1 MNYLGKNQK
10 QITKS
15 RKNLGHFD
23 PPTHPQFTFRP
34 FPESNTGG
42 GNTGG
47 GNSLKLGEVKWEAR
61 LETNYLEK
69 NQKNLPEKSYGP
81 NPPKLTKIK
90 SV

>member
-1 MNYLGKNQK
+1 MNYLEKNQK
-10 QITKS
+10 QITKP

-23 PPTHPQFTFRP
+23 QPTHPQFTFRP

-47 GNSLKLGEVKWEAR
+47 GNSLKLVEVKWEAR

-69 NQKNLPEKSYGP
+69 TKKIYQKKVMGP
-81 NPPKLTKIK
+81 TLQN
-90 SV
+90 